1 MYILRETFY
10 GKDGFCCSCCIRDG
24 GDCFRGRFCVGVC
37 VACFLKP
44 TGCILR
50 RLRLLTPAM
59 LVLATLASFWL
70 VFNNLLDKT
79 LAVWSFVGGVL
90 ALCGLIFDVLA
101 GPRNNE

>member
-1 MYILRETFY
+1 MVFAAAVVLGVEVIAFAV
-10 GKDGFCCSCCIRDG
+10 GFVWA
-24 GDCFRGRFCVGVC
+24 FVWHF
-37 VACFLKP
+37 FLKP

-90 ALCGLIFDVLA
+90 ALCGLIAWFIFDVLA

>member
-1 MYILRETFY
+1 MEKMVFAATIVLGVEVIAFAV
-10 GKDGFCCSCCIRDG
+10 GFVWAFVWHI
-24 GDCFRGRFCVGVC
+24 
-37 VACFLKP
+37 FLKP

-59 LVLATLASFWL
+59 LVLAMLASFWL

-90 ALCGLIFDVLA
+90 ALCGLFAWFIFDVLA